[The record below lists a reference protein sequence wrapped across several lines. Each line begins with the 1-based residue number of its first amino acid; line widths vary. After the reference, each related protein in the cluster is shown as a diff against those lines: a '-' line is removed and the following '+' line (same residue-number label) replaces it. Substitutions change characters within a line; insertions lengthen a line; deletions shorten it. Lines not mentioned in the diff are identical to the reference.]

1 MMKPL
6 VLRRCLP
13 NGTLMVVNMDPI
25 GIRRVPFIP
34 SLDLMNLRC
43 SQRSVGVRQASST
56 TRDTLSTSFSS
67 ERNEL
72 SKDILLEKIMSSSDT
87 AEIFESIKH
96 HLSIMNPSHQFNAL
110 NALFQLEKSGNSTT
124 SKQAIAKSPEFQNL
138 CKQLFIKIHTFR
150 TDDVIT
156 MLKCLIYF
164 NVHPKAKILQGALKI
179 LASNVNELSLQN
191 IVFLD
196 FLLSDLQTSPL
207 VEALK
212 ISLPIVFQAQY
223 SNRVNSESNASLID
237 MLAFATRKQ
246 LSEDVSNKLLDTLV
260 ERNNIEYTERNAKS
274 IVMSIANCKVLNSV
288 HGILLKRTLMWISQ
302 NLNRF
307 SFDDIE
313 GLVGKLINKY
323 VWVDDIFYHEIF
335 LNSVIDYLIEN
346 QHSFNTCTYI
356 LKKLARIHFVSK
368 PLLEHMARKAYENPV
383 QLEKIN
389 PGASISFVASL
400 SDGNYKPPH
409 WELIQTYI
417 LHNFENTF
425 MTSFASLDVYPPF
438 LYDKIFDSHFLD
450 KYVREDNVLD
460 YFQLVSV
467 HQINQTLNPNPQSNL
482 EPPRQF
488 LMKAVEFHRARKEY
502 PLLAALER
510 GLGGKQ
516 FVLNDVFTKYYH
528 YIDHLIAM
536 RKGGY
541 AIPLQFSSADPS
553 EPVFLE
559 DIRATLPE
567 GHYMI
572 AICALPASAYTLNT
586 QRLRGTLLSTLKSLE
601 TCGLSVIPVHVEKWQ
616 DMPDHEKIP
625 YLMQLIRNRE
635 SNEDFLLDEVY

>member
-1 MMKPL
+1 M
-6 VLRRCLP
+6 
-13 NGTLMVVNMDPI
+13 I
-25 GIRRVPFIP
+25 FF
-34 SLDLMNLRC
+34 
-43 SQRSVGVRQASST
+43 
-56 TRDTLSTSFSS
+56 FSS
-67 ERNEL
+67 
-72 SKDILLEKIMSSSDT
+72 
-87 AEIFESIKH
+87 
-96 HLSIMNPSHQFNAL
+96 
-110 NALFQLEKSGNSTT
+110 STT

-356 LKKLARIHFVSK
+356 LKKLARIVS
-368 PLLEHMARKAYENPV
+368 
-383 QLEKIN
+383 
-389 PGASISFVASL
+389 
-400 SDGNYKPPH
+400 
-409 WELIQTYI
+409 
-417 LHNFENTF
+417 
-425 MTSFASLDVYPPF
+425 
-438 LYDKIFDSHFLD
+438 IFYFSHL
-450 KYVREDNVLD
+450 KT
-460 YFQLVSV
+460 
-467 HQINQTLNPNPQSNL
+467 H
-482 EPPRQF
+482 
-488 LMKAVEFHRARKEY
+488 
-502 PLLAALER
+502 
-510 GLGGKQ
+510 
-516 FVLNDVFTKYYH
+516 
-528 YIDHLIAM
+528 
-536 RKGGY
+536 
-541 AIPLQFSSADPS
+541 SS
-553 EPVFLE
+553 
-559 DIRATLPE
+559 
-567 GHYMI
+567 G
-572 AICALPASAYTLNT
+572 
-586 QRLRGTLLSTLKSLE
+586 
-601 TCGLSVIPVHVEKWQ
+601 
-616 DMPDHEKIP
+616 
-625 YLMQLIRNRE
+625 
-635 SNEDFLLDEVY
+635 

>member
-43 SQRSVGVRQASST
+43 SQRPVGVRQASST

-425 MTSFASLDVYPPF
+425 MTS
-438 LYDKIFDSHFLD
+438 
-450 KYVREDNVLD
+450 
-460 YFQLVSV
+460 LVSV
-467 HQINQTLNPNPQSNL
+467 HQINQTLNPNPQSKL